1 MAIQLSLK
9 QIECFLVVCE
19 ELNFRKAADRLNMTQ
34 SPLTRQI
41 QSLEHSLN
49 ARLFERT
56 NKSVAITDDGETF
69 RRYAVTVV
77 NAVDEALELIKYSR
91 GDSRLAGLAASSAL
105 RDPRMNGL
113 LDGRQAAGAEKRK
126 IRPPVDLR
134 RDVSSRT
141 SAMRDVGTDREPDR
155 DPELALRS

>member
-1 MAIQLSLK
+1 MSIQLSLK

-41 QSLEHSLN
+41 QSLEYNLN

-56 NKSVAITDDGETF
+56 NKSVAITDEGETF
-69 RRYAVTVV
+69 RRYAVIVA

-91 GDSRLAGLAASSAL
+91 GDSSLAAPPARL
-105 RDPRMNGL
+105 RDPRMKGL
-113 LDGRQAAGAEKRK
+113 LDGHQATAEKQT
-126 IRPPVDLR
+126 IRRPVDFR
-134 RDVSSRT
+134 QNVSRRT
-141 SAMRDVGTDREPDR
+141 SR
-155 DPELALRS
+155 